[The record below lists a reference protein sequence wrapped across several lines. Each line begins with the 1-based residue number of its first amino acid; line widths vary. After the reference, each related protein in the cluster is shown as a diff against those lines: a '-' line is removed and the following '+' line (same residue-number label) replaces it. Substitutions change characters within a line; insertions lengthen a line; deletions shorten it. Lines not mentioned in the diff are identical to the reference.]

1 MFSIGDTIN
10 YGFYTSLK
18 IVEIEELS
26 YVLKDKAGN
35 RKRVYKDL
43 VNKYGKLADDY
54 SVLSN
59 SAMKT
64 VISLKIKL
72 DNLERKEI
80 IKIISDTDIKRNGL
94 TIVVKT
100 LGTNKRLVHVSYYD
114 KIFTIKDG
122 NIKLFRTTR
131 QYDLIAKLK
140 QMNKEE

>member
-80 IKIISDTDIKRNGL
+80 IK
-94 TIVVKT
+94 
-100 LGTNKRLVHVSYYD
+100 
-114 KIFTIKDG
+114 
-122 NIKLFRTTR
+122 
-131 QYDLIAKLK
+131 
-140 QMNKEE
+140 